1 MAHKRKQIRDRVETV
16 LTGLTTTGAN
26 VYTSRDYPF
35 NNALLPGLLIFT
47 IEEESEPG
55 GSGAI
60 DRNLTLAVEGHVK
73 AIGGAIADTLDLI
86 AEEVEAAIDAD
97 RSLNGLAVYCH
108 IASTEIEFDAEG
120 DKPVGIIIM
129 KFAINYRT

>member
-1 MAHKRKQIRDRVETV
+1 MAHKRKQIRDRIETV

-26 VYTSRDYPF
+26 VFTSRIYPF

-47 IEEESEPG
+47 TEEESEPG

-60 DRNLTLAVEGHVK
+60 NRMLTLAVEGHVK
-73 AIGGAIADTLDLI
+73 AVGGVIDDTLDLI

-108 IASTEIEFDAEG
+108 IASTEIEFDAESE
-120 DKPVGIIIM
+120 KPVGIIVM
-129 KFAINYRT
+129 KFMINYRT

>member
-16 LTGLTTTGAN
+16 LTGLTTTGTN
-26 VYTSRDYPF
+26 VFASRVYPLK
-35 NNALLPGLLIFT
+35 ASQLPGLLIYT
-47 IEEESEPG
+47 VEEESEPG

-73 AIGGAIADTLDLI
+73 AVGGAIDDTIDLV

-97 RSLNGLAVYCH
+97 RSLNGLVVYCH
-108 IASTEIEFDAEG
+108 IASTEIEFDAESE
-120 DKPVGIIIM
+120 KPVGIIIM
-129 KFAINYRT
+129 KFMINYRT